1 MSIEIYGMRSLLD
14 LGSGWTC
21 FSLLVEYLMEGSDR
35 EAYGR
40 AKEELF
46 LDQLVG
52 TTDAPQVA
60 VLLPL
65 GRHYCCPF

>member
-1 MSIEIYGMRSLLD
+1 MPLEIYGMRSLLD

-21 FSLLVEYLMEGSDR
+21 FSLLVEYLIEGNDW
-35 EAYGR
+35 EAYRG

-52 TTDAPQVA
+52 TTDASREA
-60 VLLPL
+60 LLLPL
-65 GRHYCCPF
+65 LR

>member
-21 FSLLVEYLMEGSDR
+21 FSLLVEYLIEGSDQ
-35 EAYGR
+35 EAYRG

-52 TTDAPQVA
+52 TTDASREA
-60 VLLPL
+60 LLLPL
-65 GRHYCCPF
+65 LRQH